1 MKPFRWMRDALSA
14 SIRNP
19 LGLAGLVLAGSSA
32 AVILALVLL
41 DLFGFHTNPYAGLLV
56 FLVLPAIL
64 VAGLVLVPI
73 GLWRQRR
80 HAGNYPVIDLNVE
93 RHRSRFLGFVIL
105 GVANLAILG
114 MATYRG
120 VEHMD
125 SVEFCG
131 QTCHSVMR
139 PEYTAYS
146 RSPHA
151 RVACVDCHIGPGAD
165 WFVKSKLSGVGQIFA
180 VALRTYERPIP
191 VPVKNLRPARE
202 TCEQCHWPEKFHGD
216 RIRVLTKYAE
226 DDANTEQKT
235 VMILKVGG
243 GSPDSGFA
251 SGIHWHM
258 NIANSVIYVAEDE
271 TRQVIPFV
279 RFTDREGRVTDY
291 VADGAAAPDEE
302 TIRAA
307 GRTMDCVDCHNR
319 PTHVFRL
326 PDEEVD
332 EALRVGHIPRTLPFA
347 KKASVEV
354 LSRPY
359 ASHAEARQA
368 IPAALEAWYRTN
380 QPDVAAAK
388 AEAIRRTAAVLT
400 GIYEVN
406 VFPQMGIGWGT
417 YTSNIGHMNA
427 PGCFRCHDGGH
438 ASADGRTISSECE
451 NCHTL
456 LAVDEPQPEILE
468 RLFPAD

>member
-1 MKPFRWMRDALSA
+1 MRDALSA
-14 SIRNP
+14 GIRHP
-19 LGLAGLVLAGSSA
+19 LGLVGLVLAGASGT
-32 AVILALVLL
+32 IIIALVLL

-64 VAGLVLVPI
+64 VLGLVLVPI
-73 GLWRQRR
+73 GMLRQRR
-80 HAGNYPVIDLNVE
+80 HAGAYPVLDLNQE
-93 RHRSRFLGFVIL
+93 RQRSRFFGFVIL
-105 GVANLAILG
+105 GVANLAVLG

-125 SVEFCG
+125 SVQFCG
-131 QTCHSVMR
+131 QTCHSVMQ

-180 VALRTYERPIP
+180 VALRTYDRPIP
-191 VPVKNLRPARE
+191 VPVRNLRPARE

-226 DDANTEQKT
+226 DETNTEQKT

-258 NIANSVIYVAEDE
+258 NIANSVIYVPEDE

-279 RFTDREGRVTDY
+279 RFTDREGRVTDFL
-291 VADGAAAPDEE
+291 AAGAAAPSEE
-302 TIRAA
+302 VVRTS
-307 GRTMDCVDCHNR
+307 GRVMDCVDCHNR
-319 PTHVFRL
+319 PTHVFRM
-326 PDEEVD
+326 PDQEVD
-332 EALRVGHIPRTLPFA
+332 EAMRVGRIPRTLPFV

-354 LSRPY
+354 LSQPY
-359 ASHAEARQA
+359 ASHAEAREGIA
-368 IPAALEAWYRTN
+368 AALEAYYRARH
-380 QPDVAAAK
+380 PGVAESRAD
-388 AEAIRRTAAVLT
+388 AIRRTAAVLT

-406 VFPQMGIGWGT
+406 VFPEMRITWGT
-417 YTSNIGHMNA
+417 YTSNIGHLNA
-427 PGCFRCHDGGH
+427 PGCFRCHGGEH
-438 ASADGRTISSECE
+438 ASADGRGISSECD

-456 LAVDEPQPEILE
+456 LAVDDPQPEILE